1 MGSGEWTVEAEV
13 THVCYSDYRCVGNL
27 PHEPLCGAGITG
39 NSHTSYATLSRDLY
53 HGKSYEPQLLL
64 SWYPHEPVG
73 ECVYQENP
81 SGLFHGITVT

>member
-1 MGSGEWTVEAEV
+1 MGLVLQVIKA
-13 THVCYSDYRCVGNL
+13 L
-27 PHEPLCGAGITG
+27 
-39 NSHTSYATLSRDLY
+39 HTSYATLSRDLY